1 MQSVQR
7 QFGRFMKRSADE
19 SQVAILLKDFDETDK
34 LLGRIVE
41 STGAWRDA
49 WSSILLHQER
59 MLVEFD
65 GIYAPIIGSSD
76 PTTAKASPTPEATL
90 ARTRRLREEYEELRK
105 ELAEEL
111 NAVDQRMIRPASQAK
126 EYLAPLKKTIKKRDD
141 RKLDYERYQSRVDSY
156 TKKTKRS
163 DRDNA
168 ALAKAETDL
177 AKAREEYHAA
187 DEHLRNC
194 LPPLINAA
202 FSLLPQLL
210 ATQIEIQNTML
221 ANYYTVVHNYCE
233 GEHFPSPAPPM
244 EDIIAQWE
252 RDLHPIQQEIEA
264 LGCLANGKVVRM
276 SQAPDDHGNANALS
290 SRLTNGLN
298 FRRRSSGQGAG
309 AGTSHPVPPLPPS
322 APSPCRDHDRERERE
337 HERERERERTSNSR
351 VPPAPTP
358 NYETKPLPVYE
369 TKPRLNDLS
378 PSSLSSNFAV
388 PSAHLSPS
396 ATPHSDSHLPVP
408 GSEYAQ
414 TPLTGL
420 SPSSRS
426 DYFSLNPR
434 KASSGST
441 VSSPGFAAAAAAKKK
456 PPPPPPPRAGSSNG
470 ALYVTALYDFAG
482 QSAGDLTFRAGD
494 RIRVL
499 QKTESN
505 DDWWEGELRGVKGS
519 FPANYVQ

>member
-1 MQSVQR
+1 MHSVQR

-41 STGAWRDA
+41 STRAWRDA

-59 MLVEFD
+59 MLSEFD

-76 PTTAKASPTPEATL
+76 PTTAKASPTPDETL

-105 ELAEEL
+105 ELTEEL

-126 EYLAPLKKTIKKRDD
+126 EYLAPLKKTIKKRED

-168 ALAKAETDL
+168 SLAKAETDL
-177 AKAREEYHAA
+177 VKATEEYHAA
-187 DEHLRNC
+187 DEHLRKC

-244 EDIIAQWE
+244 EEIIAQWE

-276 SQAPDDHGNANALS
+276 SQAPEDHGNGNGNGLS

-309 AGTSHPVPPLPPS
+309 AGTGTSHPVPPLPPS
-322 APSPCRDHDRERERE
+322 GPSPCRDHDRER
-337 HERERERERTSNSR
+337 ERERERERTSNSR

-358 NYETKPLPVYE
+358 NFETKPLPVYE
-369 TKPRLNDLS
+369 TKPRLNDLT
-378 PSSLSSNFAV
+378 PSSLSPNLAV

-414 TPLTGL
+414 TPLSGL

-426 DYFSLNPR
+426 DYFSLNSR

-482 QSAGDLTFRAGD
+482 QSAGDLAFREGD

-499 QKTESN
+499 QKTKST